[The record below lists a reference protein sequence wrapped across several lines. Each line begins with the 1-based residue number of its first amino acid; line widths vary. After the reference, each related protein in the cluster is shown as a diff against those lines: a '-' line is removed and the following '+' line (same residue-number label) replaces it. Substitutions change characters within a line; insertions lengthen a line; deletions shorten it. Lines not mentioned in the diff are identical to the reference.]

1 MKSLGY
7 LNKYLWKYKWMLI
20 LGFLFI
26 VISDV
31 FGVWSPVLVRNAFDD
46 VAESVKKY
54 KEGAD
59 EEIYAAAIKSALYYG
74 LFYMLFALIKGLFL
88 FFQRQTLIVMSRHI
102 EYDLKND
109 IYKHYQVLDSS
120 FYKRNN
126 TGDLM
131 NRISEDVTRV
141 RMYLGPG
148 IMYSVN
154 LVVLFILVI
163 GQMINVNPM
172 LTLYVLLPLPLL
184 SFIIYL
190 VSNQINKKSELQQAQ
205 QSQLTTVA
213 QESFAGINIIKSYG
227 KEKNTEENFN
237 KESELYRMRILSL
250 VKTDSWFGPIIILL
264 VGLSTIITIYI
275 GGNEVIKGNISLG
288 NIAEF
293 VIYVS
298 MLTWPFASVGWV
310 SSLIQRAAA
319 SQTRINEFLHSQPDI
334 DNLKGE
340 IIEPKGKIEFK
351 DVEFTYVN
359 TGIKALN
366 KINFTIHSGETL
378 AIIGKTGSGKSTI
391 ASLITRQ
398 FDPKKGKILMD
409 NKNLTEHHLLNYRNY
424 VGYVPQ
430 EVFLFSDTIE
440 NNIAFGAQTY
450 PFKKIEN
457 AAKDADIYSNIME
470 FPDKFK
476 TVVGERGIML
486 SGGQKQRISIAR
498 AIIKEPTILIFDDC
512 LSAVDTETEDRILTS
527 LKRIMKNRTSI
538 IISHRVSSVKNA
550 DNIIVLH
557 QGEIIEQ
564 GNHTDLLNLRGHYFE
579 LYQKQLDEKLE

>member
-1 MKSLGY
+1 MKSLSY
-7 LNKYLWKYKWMLI
+7 LNKYLWKYKWL
-20 LGFLFI
+20 LFSGFIFI
-26 VISDV
+26 IVSNI
-31 FGVWSPVLVRNAFDD
+31 FGVLSPALVRDAFND
-46 VAESVKKY
+46 VEKSVRNY
-54 KEGAD
+54 QNGAS
-59 EEIYAAAIKSALYYG
+59 EEIYHAALKTALYYG
-74 LFYMLFALIKGLFL
+74 LFYMLFALIKGIFL
-88 FFQRQTLIVMSRHI
+88 FFTRQTLIVMSRRI

-109 IYKHYQVLDSS
+109 IYHHYQVLDSS

-131 NRISEDVTRV
+131 NRISEDVSRV

-148 IMYSVN
+148 IMYTVN
-154 LVVLFILVI
+154 LVVLFFLII

-172 LTLYVLLPLPLL
+172 LTFYVLLPLPIL

-190 VSNQINKKSELQQAQ
+190 VSNQINKKSEQQQAQ
-205 QSQLTTVA
+205 QSKLTTAA
-213 QESFAGINIIKSYG
+213 QESFAGINIIKAYG
-227 KEKNTEENFN
+227 KEKNIEENFN

-264 VGLSTIITIYI
+264 VGFSTIITVYI
-275 GGNEVIKGNISLG
+275 GGNEAIKGNISYG

-293 VIYVS
+293 VIYVN

-319 SQTRINEFLHSQPDI
+319 SQVRINEFLNSKPDI
-334 DNLKGE
+334 DNQIGE
-340 IIEPKGKIEFK
+340 ISNPKGKIEFK
-351 DVEFTYVN
+351 EVEFTYQN

-366 KINFTIHSGETL
+366 KVNFTIQPGETL

-398 FDPKKGKILMD
+398 FDPQSGTVFLD
-409 NKNLTEHHLLNYRNY
+409 DKNLQDFQLLNYRNS

-440 NNIAFGAQTY
+440 NNIAFGAQGY
-450 PFKKIEN
+450 ALEKIEN
-457 AAKDADIYSNIME
+457 AAKDADIYDNIME
-470 FPDKFK
+470 FPDQFK

-498 AIIKEPTILIFDDC
+498 AIIKEPTLLIFDDC
-512 LSAVDTETEDRILTS
+512 LSAVDTETEDRILNS
-527 LKRIMKNRTSI
+527 LKRIMKNRTSV

-550 DNIIVLH
+550 DSIIVLH
-557 QGEIIEQ
+557 QGQIIEQ
-564 GNHTDLLNLRGHYFE
+564 GNHTQLLNLKGHYFE
-579 LYQKQLDEKLE
+579 LYQKQLHEESK

>member
-1 MKSLGY
+1 MKSLSY
-7 LNKYLWKYKWMLI
+7 LNKYLWKYKWLLI
-20 LGFLFI
+20 LGFVFI
-26 VISDV
+26 IISNI
-31 FGVWSPVLVRNAFDD
+31 FGVWSPVLVRDAFDD
-46 VAESVKKY
+46 VKESVDKY
-54 KEGAD
+54 NNGVN
-59 EEIYAAAIKSALYYG
+59 EEIYYAALKTALYYG
-74 LFYMLFALIKGLFL
+74 LFYMLFALIKGIFL
-88 FFQRQTLIVMSRHI
+88 FFTRQTLIVMSRHI

-109 IYKHYQVLDSS
+109 IYQHYQVLDSS

-148 IMYSVN
+148 IMYTVN
-154 LVVLFILVI
+154 LIVLFVMII

-172 LTLYVLLPLPLL
+172 LTLYVLLPLPIL

-190 VSNQINKKSELQQAQ
+190 VSNQINKKSELQQIQ
-205 QSQLTTVA
+205 QSKLTTTA
-213 QESFAGINIIKSYG
+213 QESFAGINIIKSYS
-227 KEKNTEENFN
+227 KENSTEANFN

-264 VGLSTIITIYI
+264 VGLSTIITVYI
-275 GGNEVIKGNISLG
+275 GGKEAIKGNISLG

-293 VIYVS
+293 VIYVN

-319 SQTRINEFLHSQPDI
+319 SQVRINEFLNSKPDI

-351 DVEFTYVN
+351 DVEFTYSN

-366 KINFTIHSGETL
+366 KISFTINEGETL

-398 FDPKKGKILMD
+398 YDPENGTILLD
-409 NKNLTEHHLLNYRNY
+409 DKNLKDFQLLNYRKY
-424 VGYVPQ
+424 IGYVPQ
-430 EVFLFSDTIE
+430 EVFLFSDSIE
-440 NNIAFGAQTY
+440 NNIAFGAESF
-450 PFKKIEN
+450 PPEKIEN
-457 AAKDADIYSNIME
+457 AAKDADIYANIME
-470 FPDKFK
+470 FPDQFK

-550 DNIIVLH
+550 DNIIVMH
-557 QGEIIEQ
+557 QGKIIEQ
-564 GNHTDLLNLRGHYFE
+564 GNHIDLLNGKSHYYE
-579 LYQKQLDEKLE
+579 LYQKQLHEKSE

>member
-1 MKSLGY
+1 
-7 LNKYLWKYKWMLI
+7 MLI

-54 KEGAD
+54 NEGAD

-319 SQTRINEFLHSQPDI
+319 SQTRINEFLLSQPDI

-398 FDPKKGKILMD
+398 FDPKKGKILLD

-579 LYQKQLDEKLE
+579 LYQKQLDNKLE

>member
-54 KEGAD
+54 NEGAD

-148 IMYSVN
+148 IMYTVN

-366 KINFTIHSGETL
+366 KINFSINSGETL

-398 FDPKKGKILMD
+398 FDPKKGKILLD

-579 LYQKQLDEKLE
+579 LYQKQLDNKLE

>member
-1 MKSLGY
+1 
-7 LNKYLWKYKWMLI
+7 MLI

>member
-1 MKSLGY
+1 
-7 LNKYLWKYKWMLI
+7 MLI
-20 LGFLFI
+20 LGFVFI
-26 VISDV
+26 VLSDI

-46 VAESVKKY
+46 VENTLRNY
-54 KEGAD
+54 NNGAD
-59 EEIYAAAIKSALYYG
+59 EEIYYAAMKTALYYG

-109 IYKHYQVLDSS
+109 IYQHYQVLDSS

-148 IMYSVN
+148 IMYTAN
-154 LVVLFILVI
+154 LAVLFILVI

-172 LTLYVLLPLPLL
+172 LTLYVLLPLPIL

-190 VSNQINKKSELQQAQ
+190 VSNQINKKSEQQQAQ
-205 QSQLTTVA
+205 QSKLTTAA
-213 QESFAGINIIKSYG
+213 QESFAGINIIKAYS

-275 GGNEVIKGNISLG
+275 GGQEVINGNISLG
-288 NIAEF
+288 NVAEF
-293 VIYVS
+293 VIYVN

-319 SQTRINEFLHSQPDI
+319 SQSRINEFLDSKPDI
-334 DNLKGE
+334 DNMKGE

-351 DVEFTYVN
+351 DVEFTYIN

-366 KINFTIHSGETL
+366 KINFTIKQGETL

-398 FDPKKGKILMD
+398 FDPEKGKVLLD
-409 NKNLTEHHLLNYRNY
+409 DKNLTEHQLLNYRNY

-440 NNIAFGAQTY
+440 NNIAFGAQSY
-450 PFKKIEN
+450 PFEKIEN

-470 FPDKFK
+470 FPDQFK

-527 LKRIMKNRTSI
+527 LKRIMKNRTSV

-564 GNHTDLLNLRGHYFE
+564 GNHTYLLNLKGYYFE
-579 LYQKQLDEKLE
+579 LYQKQLHEKQE

>member
-1 MKSLGY
+1 
-7 LNKYLWKYKWMLI
+7 MLI

-26 VISDV
+26 VLSDI

-46 VAESVKKY
+46 VENTLKNY
-54 KEGAD
+54 KDGAN
-59 EEIYAAAIKSALYYG
+59 EEIYYAALKTALYYG

-109 IYKHYQVLDSS
+109 IYQHYQVLDSS

-148 IMYSVN
+148 IMYTVN
-154 LVVLFILVI
+154 LAVLFVLVI

-172 LTLYVLLPLPLL
+172 LTLYVLLPLPIL

-190 VSNQINKKSELQQAQ
+190 VSNQINKKSEQQQAQ
-205 QSQLTTVA
+205 QSKLTTAA
-213 QESFAGINIIKSYG
+213 QESFAGINIIKAYS

-275 GGNEVIKGNISLG
+275 GGQEVIKGNISLG
-288 NIAEF
+288 NVAEF
-293 VIYVS
+293 VIYVN

-319 SQTRINEFLHSQPDI
+319 SQVRINEFLDSKPDI

-366 KINFTIHSGETL
+366 KINFTINKGETL

-398 FDPKKGKILMD
+398 FDPEKGKVLLD
-409 NKNLTEHHLLNYRNY
+409 DRNLTEHQLLNYRNY

-440 NNIAFGAQTY
+440 NNIAFGAQSY
-450 PFKKIEN
+450 PFEKIEN

-527 LKRIMKNRTSI
+527 LKRIMKNRTSV

-564 GNHTDLLNLRGHYFE
+564 GNHTDLLNLKGYYFE
-579 LYQKQLDEKLE
+579 LYQKQLHEKQE

>member
-54 KEGAD
+54 NEGAD

-148 IMYSVN
+148 IMYTVN
-154 LVVLFILVI
+154 LVVLFVLVI

-319 SQTRINEFLHSQPDI
+319 SQTRINEFLNSQPDI

-340 IIEPKGKIEFK
+340 IIQPKGKVEFK

-366 KINFTIHSGETL
+366 KINFTINQGETL

-398 FDPKKGKILMD
+398 FDPEKGKILLD
-409 NKNLTEHHLLNYRNY
+409 DKNLTEHQLLNYRNY

-430 EVFLFSDTIE
+430 EVFLFSDSIE

-450 PFKKIEN
+450 PFEKIEN

-527 LKRIMKNRTSI
+527 LKRIMKNRTSV

-564 GNHTDLLNLRGHYFE
+564 GNHTDLLNLKGHYFE

>member
-74 LFYMLFALIKGLFL
+74 LFYMLFAFIKGLFL

>member
-1 MKSLGY
+1 MKSLSY
-7 LNKYLWKYKWMLI
+7 LNKYLWKYKWMLL
-20 LGFLFI
+20 LGFVFI
-26 VISDV
+26 VLSDI

-46 VAESVKKY
+46 VAVSVKNY
-54 KEGAD
+54 NEGAD
-59 EEIYAAAIKSALYYG
+59 EEIYSAAIKSALYYG

-88 FFQRQTLIVMSRHI
+88 FFQRQTLIVMSRNI
-102 EYDLKND
+102 EYELKND

-148 IMYSVN
+148 IMYTVN
-154 LVVLFILVI
+154 LAVLFFLVI

-205 QSQLTTVA
+205 QSKLTTAA
-213 QESFAGINIIKSYG
+213 QESFAGINIIKAYS

-237 KESELYRMRILSL
+237 KESELYRKRILSL

-275 GGNEVIKGNISLG
+275 GGQEVIKGKISLG
-288 NIAEF
+288 NVAEF
-293 VIYVS
+293 VIYVN

-319 SQTRINEFLHSQPDI
+319 SQTRINEFLHSKPDI
-334 DNLKGE
+334 DNMKGE
-340 IIEPKGKIEFK
+340 IIEPQGKIEFK
-351 DVEFTYVN
+351 DVEFTYSN

-366 KINFTIHSGETL
+366 KINFTINQGETL

-398 FDPKKGKILMD
+398 FDPEKGKILLD
-409 NKNLTEHHLLNYRNY
+409 GKNLTEHQLLNYRNY

-440 NNIAFGAQTY
+440 NNIAFGAQSY
-450 PFKKIEN
+450 PFEKIEN

-527 LKRIMKNRTSI
+527 LKRIMKNRTSV

-564 GNHTDLLNLRGHYFE
+564 GNHTDLLNLKGHYFE
-579 LYQKQLDEKLE
+579 LYQKQLHEKSE